1 MPFISVRMLEGRDQ
15 EQKRELVKAI
25 TDSMA
30 EICGADPQHV
40 HVVIEEIPKDSWAR
54 EGVMAADRGG

>member
-30 EICGADPQHV
+30 D
-40 HVVIEEIPKDSWAR
+40 
-54 EGVMAADRGG
+54 

>member
-15 EQKRELVKAI
+15 DQKRELVKAI

-30 EICGADPQHV
+30 DICGADPRHV
-40 HVVIEEIPKDSWAR
+40 HVVIEEIPGSNWAR

>member
-40 HVVIEEIPKDSWAR
+40 HVVIDEIPKSNWAR

>member
-30 EICGADPQHV
+30 DICGADPQHV
-40 HVVIEEIPKDSWAR
+40 HVVIEEISGSNWAR

>member
-15 EQKRELVKAI
+15 EQKRDLVKAI